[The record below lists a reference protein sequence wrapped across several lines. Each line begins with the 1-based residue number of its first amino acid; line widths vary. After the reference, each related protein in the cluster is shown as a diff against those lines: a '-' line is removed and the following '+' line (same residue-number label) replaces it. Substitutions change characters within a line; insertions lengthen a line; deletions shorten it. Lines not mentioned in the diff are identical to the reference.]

1 MADRVAMVSGAS
13 RGLGNAVARRMAAA
27 GWRLSLGVRTPER
40 LQESLPGGID
50 TICCTYD
57 ALEQGS
63 AGRWVDQTIE
73 RFGRIDAVVNNA
85 GIGLQY
91 ALTDDDETA
100 LDTLLEVN
108 LKGPLRV
115 TRAALPYLIASGQGR
130 VINVSSL
137 SGKRI
142 NHTNVGY
149 AMTKHALMALTH
161 ATRRIAWNDGVR
173 ATALCPSYIDTD
185 FNDGVTAIA
194 REEMI
199 SPDDL
204 AEAVLHLASAPSNFS
219 VAELLVN
226 CRLEDTL

>member
-1 MADRVAMVSGAS
+1 MAARVAMVSGAS
-13 RGLGNAVARRMAAA
+13 RGLGLAVAHRLASA
-27 GWRLSLGVRTPER
+27 GWRLSLGVRNPER
-40 LQESLPGGID
+40 LKGDVPGGDNSIV
-50 TICCTYD
+50 CTYD
-57 ALEQGS
+57 ALQRDS
-63 AGRWVDQTIE
+63 AQHWVDSTIE
-73 RFGRIDAVVNNA
+73 RFGRVDAVVNNA
-85 GIGLQY
+85 GTGLKY
-91 ALTDDDETA
+91 ALTDEDETA

-115 TRAALPYLIASGQGR
+115 TRAALPHLIASGQGR

-142 NHTNVGY
+142 NHANVGY

-161 ATRRIAWNDGVR
+161 ATRRIAWDEGVR

-185 FNDGVTAIA
+185 FNEGVTAISKD
-194 REEMI
+194 EMI
-199 SPDDL
+199 QPDDL
-204 AEAVLHLASAPSNFS
+204 AEAVLHLASAPQTFS